1 MSSESIGIGILGLGT
16 VGQGV
21 VRILSENSSQVVSRA
36 GRPPKLVAAAVRE
49 LGKKRDYLP
58 ANVELTDDPASVL
71 ANPAVEI
78 VIEAMGGLEPARSL
92 TLRALQLGKHVVTAN
107 KALLAEYGEEIFE
120 AARQAGRAVCF
131 EAAVGGGIPI
141 IQGLQVGLAANRI
154 KSISA
159 ILNGTCNF
167 ILTAMT
173 RDGLAYA
180 DVLAEAQRLGYA
192 EA

>member
-36 GRPPKLVAAAVRE
+36 GRPLKVVAAAVRE
-49 LGKKRDYLP
+49 LCKKRDYLP

-107 KALLAEYGEEIFE
+107 KA
-120 AARQAGRAVCF
+120 
-131 EAAVGGGIPI
+131 
-141 IQGLQVGLAANRI
+141 
-154 KSISA
+154 
-159 ILNGTCNF
+159 
-167 ILTAMT
+167 
-173 RDGLAYA
+173 
-180 DVLAEAQRLGYA
+180 
-192 EA
+192 